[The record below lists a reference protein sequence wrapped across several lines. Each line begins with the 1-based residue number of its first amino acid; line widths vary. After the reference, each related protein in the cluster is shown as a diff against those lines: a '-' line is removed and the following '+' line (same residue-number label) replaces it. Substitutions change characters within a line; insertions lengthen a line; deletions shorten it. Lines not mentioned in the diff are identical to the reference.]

1 MKTCKHTLT
10 LFATAC
16 VFGLSAAGAAV
27 AQPVDSATEACQLAV
42 GGNGSGNKVGG
53 NGSGNKVGGN
63 GSGNK
68 VGGNGSGNKVGG
80 NGSGNKVGGN
90 GSGEPDSLCQTGFWG
105 LFR

>member
-42 GGNGSGNKVGG
+42 GGTGTGNKVGG
-53 NGSGNKVGGN
+53 TGTGNKVGGT
-63 GSGNK
+63 GTGNK
-68 VGGNGSGNKVGG
+68 VGGTGTGSKVGG
-80 NGSGNKVGGN
+80 TGT
-90 GSGEPDSLCQTGFWG
+90 GEPETLCQTTWKTGLLG